1 MQADLS
7 SAAAAVME
15 GHYRLKES
23 KLAVNFKYAKNAF
36 QAYSFTPSEQSVF
49 NEFPR
54 YSITFYDDQ
63 DFKFKRQSVNG
74 KSVLSKIISDDF
86 YPFNLSYEDRTN
98 YISGKSN
105 VLKVFFAK
113 ILVYKT
119 IAQDTVGQ
127 TSNVFYLTRTQTL
140 GNSTTLYYSVRCI
153 EKNSQYT
160 VYSSRISLNNSDF
173 VNQFDGEAFFTLVG
187 DFSVNLEYPISLTLL
202 DASTTSIFMTTTT
215 PILNTIDASV
225 NSLNFYENVVV
236 NFDYYQYSDSFDYN
250 FEPLNLTL
258 TTEVFSSSPNLYTT
272 NTSGGTSIRFNFLE
286 GYPVSNLTNFA
297 LTLTNASVGYNP
309 NTDTLFTLTFKF
321 SNGDFISVNACEI
334 FNNFQNN
341 YYNIVFNFSDVI
353 WPDNFINYF
362 ILEIKTLAISVTLP
376 YTITYLNFVKEQS
389 SVSSFSFKSFST
401 QSEASIYTYSPV
413 KTKIDIDSLENQSL
427 VLGSDIF
434 SVVDTVFKIKDDSN
448 FQITT
453 QSGSVI
459 LPESALLKSENIYIP
474 VFNLQKGTKIRTL
487 DSFESITSIKVLS
500 PSFIEMIDT
509 YAEEDYFINGF
520 LVKNPFFTKSVERRI
535 LTKKQYNTNLDK
547 IEIDQNLIPMHS
559 DGLFSFLNKE
569 LFFKENLSSEIFV
582 HSQSASTFKAL
593 IASSAPVIMEYDKN
607 VKSFNN
613 KEIIEIKLKND
624 LTPIIL
630 KSTKSFSIKKLLITN
645 EF

>member
-1 MQADLS
+1 M
-7 SAAAAVME
+7 
-15 GHYRLKES
+15 
-23 KLAVNFKYAKNAF
+23 AVNFKYARNAF
-36 QAYSFTPSEQSVF
+36 QAYSFSPDEQLVF

-105 VLKVFFAK
+105 VLKVFFSK

-119 IAQDTVGQ
+119 ITQDTVGQ

-140 GNSTTLYYSVRCI
+140 GNSTTLYYSVKCI

-187 DFSVNLEYPISLTLL
+187 DFSVSLEYPISLTML
-202 DASTTSIFMTTTT
+202 DSSTTDIYMTTTP
-215 PILNTIDASV
+215 PIYNTIDASV
-225 NSLNFYENVVV
+225 NNLNFYENVLV

-250 FEPLNLTL
+250 FDPLSLTL
-258 TTEVFSSSPNLYTT
+258 TNEVFSSSPNLYTT

-286 GYPVSNLTNFA
+286 GYSVSNLTNFA
-297 LTLTNASVGYNP
+297 ITLANSSAGYNP
-309 NTDTLFTLTFKF
+309 NIDTLFTLTFKL
-321 SNGDFISVNACEI
+321 SNGDFLSINACEI

-341 YYNIVFNFSDVI
+341 YYNIVFDFSDVI
-353 WPDNFINYF
+353 WPDNFINYI
-362 ILEIKTLAISVTLP
+362 ILEIKTLAVSVTEP
-376 YTITYLNFVKEQS
+376 YTITYLNFVKELS
-389 SVSSFSFKSFST
+389 SVSSLSFKSFST
-401 QSEASIYTYSPV
+401 QSEVSIFTHTPI
-413 KTKIDIDSLENQSL
+413 KTKIDINNLDNQSL

-453 QSGSVI
+453 KSGSVI
-459 LPESALLKSENIYIP
+459 LPESALLRLENIYIP
-474 VFNLQKGTKIRTL
+474 VFNLQKGMKIRTL
-487 DSFESITSIKVLS
+487 DSYESVISVKILP
-500 PSFIEMIDT
+500 PSFVDMIDT
-509 YAEEDYFINGF
+509 YEEEDYFLNGF

-535 LTKKQYNTNLDK
+535 LGKKQYDTNLDK
-547 IEIDQNLIPMHS
+547 IEIDRRFIQLQS

-569 LFFKENLSSEIFV
+569 LFFKENLSSEIIV
-582 HSQSASTFKAL
+582 HSQSASTLKAL
-593 IASSAPVIMEYDKN
+593 IESSAPVIMEYDKN
-607 VKSFNN
+607 VKSFNS
-613 KEIIEIKLKND
+613 KEILEIKLKND

-630 KSTKSFSIKKLLITN
+630 KSTKSFSIKKLLTTN